1 MLSIEHNPTD
11 CYFFIEKEGREAVL
25 KYRLGPDNS
34 IDFYSTFVPE
44 PIRGGSIAVK
54 LVKAG
59 LKWAN
64 EQGYEIKASCWFVAK
79 CL

>member
-1 MLSIEHNPTD
+1 MLSVEHNPTG
-11 CYFFIEKEGREAVL
+11 CYFFIEKEGHQAIL
-25 KYRLGPDNS
+25 KYRLESDNS
-34 IDFYSTFVPE
+34 VDFYSTFVPE

-54 LVKAG
+54 LVKFG

-64 EQGYEIKASCWFVAK
+64 EQGYKIKASCWFVEK